1 MWVRGAALGAAL
13 LAGLSA
19 AGAESRASID
29 APAKFAAVDSS
40 GRVSL
45 VPGVGT
51 VDVIGRP
58 VTGASPCRDAVA
70 LPPDEARALV
80 ARIAREEKFYPDFV
94 LSVAKVESRY
104 RSDALSDK
112 GAYGLM
118 QLTPATAARFK
129 VDLCDPEAN
138 VRGGVRFL
146 RALHERYRN
155 PLFIL
160 AAYNAGEEVVQK
172 SRGVPPY
179 PETVRFVADVLNDFY
194 TWPDARA
201 DARTVSAGGPAG
213 KSAARDATDL
223 IDPASDPTP
232 APSANSA
239 SRPPW
244 SDGFVMHVE

>member
-1 MWVRGAALGAAL
+1 MWVRGTALGAAL
-13 LAGLSA
+13 LAGASA
-19 AGAESRASID
+19 VGAETLAPVD
-29 APAKFAAVDSS
+29 APAKFTAVDSS
-40 GRVSL
+40 GRVAL
-45 VPGVGT
+45 VSGASSGG
-51 VDVIGRP
+51 VIGRP
-58 VTGASPCRDAVA
+58 ATGASPCREAAA
-70 LPPDEARALV
+70 LPSEEARALV
-80 ARIAREEKFYPDFV
+80 ARVAEQEKFYPDFV
-94 LSVAKVESRY
+94 LSVAKIESRY

-146 RALHERYRN
+146 RLLHERFHN

-160 AAYNAGEEVVQK
+160 AAYNSGEDAVQK

-194 TWPDARA
+194 AWPDARA
-201 DARTVSAGGPAG
+201 VSAGGLAAR
-213 KSAARDATDL
+213 SAARDAADL
-223 IDPASDPTP
+223 IEPASDPAASPP
-232 APSANSA
+232 APSAKTA

>member
-1 MWVRGAALGAAL
+1 MWVRGTALGAAL
-13 LAGLSA
+13 LAGASA
-19 AGAESRASID
+19 AGAETLAPVD
-29 APAKFAAVDSS
+29 APAKIAAVDSS
-40 GRVSL
+40 GRVAL
-45 VPGVGT
+45 VPPAQSVG
-51 VDVIGRP
+51 VIGRAAD
-58 VTGASPCRDAVA
+58 GASPCRDSAA
-70 LPPDEARALV
+70 LQPDEARALV
-80 ARIAREEKFYPDFV
+80 ARVASQEKFYPDFV
-94 LSVAKVESRY
+94 LSVAKIESRY
-104 RSDALSDK
+104 RSDVLSDK

-160 AAYNAGEEVVQK
+160 AAYNSGEDAVQK

-213 KSAARDATDL
+213 KSSARDATDL
-223 IDPASDPTP
+223 IEPASDPTP
-232 APSANSA
+232 APSAKSA

>member
-1 MWVRGAALGAAL
+1 MWVRGAALGATL

-19 AGAESRASID
+19 ARAENRAPID

-45 VPGVGT
+45 VSGAPT
-51 VDVIGRP
+51 VDVIGKP
-58 VTGASPCRDAVA
+58 TMGASPCRDAVA
-70 LPPDEARALV
+70 LPQDEARALV
-80 ARIAREEKFYPDFV
+80 ASVASQEKFYPDFV
-94 LSVAKVESRY
+94 LSVAKIESRY

-129 VDLCDPEAN
+129 VDLCDPESN

-146 RALHERYRN
+146 RLLHERYRN

-160 AAYNAGEEVVQK
+160 AAYNSGEDAVQK

-194 TWPDARA
+194 AWPDSRPDARA
-201 DARTVSAGGPAG
+201 VSAGGPAAR
-213 KSAARDATDL
+213 SAARDADDL
-223 IDPASDPTP
+223 IEPASGSAP
-232 APSANSA
+232 APSAKTA

>member
-1 MWVRGAALGAAL
+1 MWVRGAAIGTTL
-13 LAGLSA
+13 LAGLSV
-19 AGAESRASID
+19 AGAENRAPAD
-29 APAKFAAVDSS
+29 APAKFAAVDSA

-45 VPGVGT
+45 VSSAQA

-58 VTGASPCRDAVA
+58 DTGTAPCRDAAA

-80 ARIAREEKFYPDFV
+80 ARVAEQEKFYPDFV
-94 LSVAKVESRY
+94 LSVAKIESRY

-129 VDLCDPEAN
+129 VDLCDPESN

-146 RALHERYRN
+146 RVLHERYRN

-160 AAYNAGEEVVQK
+160 AAYNSGEDAVAK
-172 SRGVPPY
+172 NRGVPPY

-201 DARTVSAGGPAG
+201 VSAGGLAAR
-213 KSAARDATDL
+213 SAARDAADL
-223 IDPASDPTP
+223 IEPASGPAP
-232 APSANSA
+232 APSAKSA

>member
-1 MWVRGAALGAAL
+1 MWMRGAALGATL
-13 LAGLSA
+13 LTGLSA
-19 AGAESRASID
+19 ASAENRAPAE
-29 APAKFAAVDSS
+29 APAKFVAVDSS

-45 VPGVGT
+45 VPSSSS

-58 VTGASPCRDAVA
+58 AASASPCREATA

-80 ARIAREEKFYPDFV
+80 ARVASQEKFYPDFV
-94 LSVAKVESRY
+94 LSVAKFESRY

-129 VDLCDPEAN
+129 VDLCDPESN

-146 RALHERYRN
+146 RLLHERYRN

-160 AAYNAGEEVVQK
+160 AAYNSGEDAVAK

-194 TWPDARA
+194 TWPDARP
-201 DARTVSAGGPAG
+201 VSADGGRPAPR
-213 KSAARDATDL
+213 SAARDTSDL
-223 IDPASDPTP
+223 IEPASDAAP
-232 APSANSA
+232 APSAKTA

>member
-1 MWVRGAALGAAL
+1 MWVRGAAIGTAV

-19 AGAESRASID
+19 AGAENR
-29 APAKFAAVDSS
+29 APADASARFAAVDSS

-45 VPGVGT
+45 VPSAQA

-58 VTGASPCRDAVA
+58 DTGAAPCRDAAA

-80 ARIAREEKFYPDFV
+80 ARVAEQENFYPDFV
-94 LSVAKVESRY
+94 LSVAKIESRY

-129 VDLCDPEAN
+129 VDLCDPESN

-146 RALHERYRN
+146 RVLHERYRN

-160 AAYNAGEEVVQK
+160 AAYNSGEDAVAK

-194 TWPDARA
+194 TWPDSRSDARA
-201 DARTVSAGGPAG
+201 VSAGGPAARG
-213 KSAARDATDL
+213 AARDAVDL
-223 IDPASDPTP
+223 IEPASGPAP
-232 APSANSA
+232 APSAKTA